1 MFPKNSIKML
11 AAGLLAVGSASALPL
26 DFIYNGSSYGIM
38 DITYRSTNSV
48 QVSFT
53 AATSVPGI
61 LDFQVTGFGFSF
73 DGAYLRYGTQPPTV
87 SNPGD
92 ATFTHDEN
100 SLDWLRLT
108 NLNAIPNPA
117 NTDEVTKRDYLF
129 GVTEGRANNIN
140 PPGIHPGDT
149 DIFYLSGFRNLTAS
163 TDLSNVI
170 TLTGIRLQAIQ
181 PGGGSLFLTGT
192 PYVPPAPPAIPEPG
206 TLALLGLG
214 LAALAYSRRRKA
226 K

>member
-1 MFPKNSIKML
+1 MFPPKTLKSL
-11 AAGLLAVGSASALPL
+11 LFGLLAVGSASALPL

-38 DITYRSTNSV
+38 DITYRSATSV
-48 QVSFT
+48 SVSFT

-61 LDFQVTGFGFSF
+61 QDFQVTGFGFAF
-73 DGAYLRYGTQPPTV
+73 DRAYLSGTNPTV
-87 SNPGD
+87 SNPRD
-92 ATFTHDEN
+92 AAFTTDQN
-100 SLDWLRLT
+100 DLDWIRLT

-117 NTDEVTKRDYLF
+117 NTDDVTKRDYMF

-140 PPGIHPGDT
+140 PPGIHPGES

-192 PYVPPAPPAIPEPG
+192 PYVPPVPPAIPEPG

-214 LAALAYSRRRKA
+214 LAGLALARRRKS